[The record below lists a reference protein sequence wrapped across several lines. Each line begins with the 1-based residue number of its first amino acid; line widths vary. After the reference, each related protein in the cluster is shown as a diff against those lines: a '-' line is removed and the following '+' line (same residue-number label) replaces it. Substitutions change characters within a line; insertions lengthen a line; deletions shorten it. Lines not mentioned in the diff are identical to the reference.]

1 MTEHEKQMKESAA
14 VLETG
19 GADLTAL
26 NGASKPE
33 EPIKSQGMK
42 PGGVG
47 KQRKSFLRR
56 YAFAIVSVLALV
68 ALVVFWPET
77 GLPAAGRTL
86 GGFKEMLLVLPPIF
100 VMLGL
105 LDVWVPRETMVR
117 FMGDGSGLKGALLAI
132 FLGSAAAGPLYAAF
146 PVALVFMKK
155 GAKFMNVMLFIGAW
169 STTKVPMV
177 LFELSSM
184 GPLFTFTR
192 LGLSLIGITIIALLV
207 SRLAGK
213 PEITRIYESAKDM

>member
-1 MTEHEKQMKESAA
+1 MTELDTQK
-14 VLETG
+14 
-19 GADLTAL
+19 
-26 NGASKPE
+26 NGATAKPE
-33 EPIKSQGMK
+33 AGGTDTVQVSGEKPQSMK
-42 PGGVG
+42 PVG
-47 KQRKSFLRR
+47 MGKPRKSFLRR
-56 YAFAIVSVLALV
+56 YAFAIAAALILA
-68 ALVVFWPET
+68 ALAIFWPET

-146 PVALVFMKK
+146 PVAIVFMKK

-207 SRLAGK
+207 SRIAGK
-213 PEITRIYESAKDM
+213 PEIARIYENANHL

>member
-1 MTEHEKQMKESAA
+1 MTEDMQVNGTSDVPESGGEGLITPDASEKPKR
-14 VLETG
+14 
-19 GADLTAL
+19 
-26 NGASKPE
+26 
-33 EPIKSQGMK
+33 IK
-42 PGGVG
+42 PGGMG
-47 KQRKSFLRR
+47 KPNKSVLHR
-56 YAFAIVSVLALV
+56 YAFAIASALALV

-77 GLPAAGRTL
+77 GLPAAGRL
-86 GGFKEMLLVLPPIF
+86 LNGFKEMLLVLPPIF

-146 PVALVFMKK
+146 PVAIVFMKK
-155 GAKFMNVMLFIGAW
+155 GAKFMNVVLFLGAW

-184 GPLFTFTR
+184 GPVFTFTR
-192 LGLSLIGITIIALLV
+192 LGLSFIGITVIALLV
-207 SRLAGK
+207 NRLTGE
-213 PEITRIYESAKDM
+213 PEIAKIYESAVEL

>member
-1 MTEHEKQMKESAA
+1 MTEQEVHKDETTAMPEVSGAGLITPNGLEPDSVGKTEGMK
-14 VLETG
+14 TG
-19 GADLTAL
+19 GMC
-26 NGASKPE
+26 KP
-33 EPIKSQGMK
+33 KMSM
-42 PGGVG
+42 
-47 KQRKSFLRR
+47 LRR
-56 YAFAIVSVLALV
+56 YAFAIASVLILAALV
-68 ALVVFWPET
+68 LF
-77 GLPAAGRTL
+77 LPAVGQPAVGRTL

-146 PVALVFMKK
+146 PVAVVFMKK
-155 GAKFMNVMLFIGAW
+155 GAKFMNVVLFLGAW

-192 LGLSLIGITIIALLV
+192 LGLSLIGITVIALLV
-207 SRLAGK
+207 SRLMGK
-213 PEITRIYESAKDM
+213 PEIARIYENSKDM

>member
-1 MTEHEKQMKESAA
+1 MTVQDKK
-14 VLETG
+14 
-19 GADLTAL
+19 
-26 NGASKPE
+26 NGASAKPNADRRDNKQKAD
-33 EPIKSQGMK
+33 IKQHQGEK

-47 KQRKSFLRR
+47 KPRKGMLRR
-56 YAFAIVSVLALV
+56 YAFAIIAVLALIT
-68 ALVVFWPET
+68 LVVFWPGI

-117 FMGDGSGLKGALLAI
+117 FMGEDSGIKGALLAI

-146 PVALVFMKK
+146 PVAAVFMKK
-155 GAKFMNVMLFIGAW
+155 GARFMNVMLFIGAW

-192 LGLSLIGITIIALLV
+192 LGLSLVGISIIALLV
-207 SRLAGK
+207 TK
-213 PEITRIYESAKDM
+213 ITGEPQIARIYENAKEL